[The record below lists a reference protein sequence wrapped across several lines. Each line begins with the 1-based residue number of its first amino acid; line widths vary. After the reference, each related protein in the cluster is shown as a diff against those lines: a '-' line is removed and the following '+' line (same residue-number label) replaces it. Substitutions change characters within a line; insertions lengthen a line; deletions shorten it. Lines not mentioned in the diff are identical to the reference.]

1 MVEVIISTM
10 LVAVVLVGAMDCVG
24 SVLRGRTATSE
35 SVRAKHLAQQLMVE
49 IIGQS
54 YEEPVD
60 TPQFGRESESG
71 GDRSDW
77 DDIDDYDAWSSSPP
91 EAKDGAALPNLSGW
105 QREVTVDWVDP
116 NSLSTV
122 SGTDQG
128 VKRVTVLVSRNGTL
142 KARMESLRSNQ

>member
-35 SVRAKHLAQQLMVE
+35 SVRAMHLAQQLMVE

-71 GDRSDW
+71 GDRLEW
-77 DDIDDYDAWSSSPP
+77 DDVDDYDSWSSSPP
-91 EAKDGAALPNLSGW
+91 ETKDGTALLNL
-105 QREVTVDWVDP
+105 VDAKHSP
-116 NSLSTV
+116 QF
-122 SGTDQG
+122 GGQG
-128 VKRVTVLVSRNGTL
+128 G
-142 KARMESLRSNQ
+142 